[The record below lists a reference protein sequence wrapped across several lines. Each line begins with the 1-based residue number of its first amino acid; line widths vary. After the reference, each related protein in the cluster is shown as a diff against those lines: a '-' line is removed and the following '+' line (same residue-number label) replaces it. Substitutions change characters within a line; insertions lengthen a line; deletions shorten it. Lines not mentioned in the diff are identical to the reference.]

1 MQMALLSGRPRV
13 VFFALSSFF
22 SAGILPA
29 QRVSFGFLGGTNLTR
44 DFSAVSTVYQDDFY
58 PQGLTT
64 FRLRSGSR
72 GLLAG
77 AACAIELSDA
87 FAFELNALHR
97 NLSLQREF
105 LLPTGERLDAGRS
118 SIGTWEW
125 PLLLRYRLPGQA
137 VRPFV
142 EAGPSFRTRK
152 NPPPSEPSQVGFTA
166 GLGAEFRKGP
176 LRLTPRIRYTRWAA
190 DGGSRYLLTKSD
202 QVEVLAGIGYATS
215 PSSWKV
221 RDRRVRLGLVA
232 GLPLTRALDAGP
244 RVLPLVAEKQ
254 GYTAGLS
261 LGWELSRRL
270 MVEAQGLY
278 RPSRARFVFYHL
290 DGRPVVG
297 DNFTVLTWQFPVL
310 VKWTPARAARIQPV
324 LETGP
329 SFRLSGNRNGYHP
342 SWVGWTA
349 GIGAG
354 MRAGESRF
362 GPALRYTRWARDQQR
377 WWRFQPD
384 QVELLFQ
391 LSF

>member
-1 MQMALLSGRPRV
+1 MRPALLSPSPCAA
-13 VFFALSSFF
+13 FLALSPFF
-22 SAGILPA
+22 LAGTLPA
-29 QRVSFGFLGGTNLTR
+29 QRVTFGFLGGTNLTR
-44 DFSAVSTVYQDDFY
+44 DFSTVSAVYQDDFY
-58 PQGLTT
+58 PQGPTT

-77 AACAIELSDA
+77 ATCAIELSDA
-87 FAFELNALHR
+87 LAFEVNALHR
-97 NLSLQREF
+97 NLALQLEF
-105 LLPTGERLDAGRS
+105 LLPTGERLDAGGN

-125 PLLLRYRLPGQA
+125 PLLVRYRLPGTA
-137 VRPFV
+137 ARPFV

-152 NPPPSEPSQVGFTA
+152 NQPPSEPSQFGFTA

-190 DGGSRYLLTKSD
+190 DGGPRYLLTKSD

-232 GLPLTRALDAGP
+232 GIPLTGALDAGP
-244 RVLPLVAEKQ
+244 RLLPLTLEKK
-254 GYTAGLS
+254 GYAAGLS
-261 LGWELSRRL
+261 LGWELTRSL
-270 MVEAQGLY
+270 TLEAQGLY
-278 RPSRARFVFYHL
+278 RPTRARFVFYRL
-290 DGRPVVG
+290 DGERVAG

-310 VKWTPARAARIQPV
+310 VRWTPVPGIRVRPV

-342 SWVGWTA
+342 SWGGWTA
-349 GIGAG
+349 GIGADV
-354 MRAGESRF
+354 RAGERRF
-362 GPALRYTRWARDQQR
+362 GPVLRYTRWGQDRGM
-377 WWRFQPD
+377 WRFRPD